1 MLEASIKWFNPWHS
15 SYHKA
20 RSVAGNGHL
29 LGASGAVGRGG
40 SALSALAS
48 YARSSR
54 TSHARLLFTM
64 DDRGDLHT
72 IVGEE
77 LRAARLPTTLERTI
91 FQRTRSEELHLDT
104 RVSWHR
110 HAPCGV
116 HGECHWKQTCTR
128 VTTDSCHELRR
139 VGIALRGFQP
149 L

>member
-1 MLEASIKWFNPWHS
+1 MKPASSGSTPGILAIIRTDPSLEMDIS
-15 SYHKA
+15 SA
-20 RSVAGNGHL
+20 PRAWSA
-29 LGASGAVGRGG
+29 AVGLRCP
-40 SALSALAS
+40 LAS

-77 LRAARLPTTLERTI
+77 LRAARLPTSLERTI
-91 FQRTRSEELHLDT
+91 FQRTRSEELHLDK
-104 RVSWHR
+104 RVSWRR

-116 HGECHWKQTCTR
+116 HGKCHCKQTCTR
-128 VTTDSCHELRR
+128 VTTASCHELRR